1 MGSTKIVRNSGSET
15 VKQVPL
21 MRCGCMNKTQ
31 PIYIN
36 AFCLYLNG
44 FVASNMDLLAFICC
58 FLHRTANKFNIFF
71 IFVAFHIHIPCELF
85 LLVCNS
91 LLPHSSWFQTRFSN
105 SREKKAFY
113 PKMLMCW
120 LRFVLMQEFLAWD
133 FLLLV
138 YYSTVFSFVV
148 VFIVVVEK
156 LHSSIAHWTNLFW
169 ICSQHEYDRFL
180 NVSN

>member
-1 MGSTKIVRNSGSET
+1 MRRKKNGLRTENKTKNWTLTWSAFSLVGSTKIVRNSGSET

-105 SREKKAFY
+105 SREKK
-113 PKMLMCW
+113 
-120 LRFVLMQEFLAWD
+120 
-133 FLLLV
+133 
-138 YYSTVFSFVV
+138 
-148 VFIVVVEK
+148 
-156 LHSSIAHWTNLFW
+156 HSIRK
-169 ICSQHEYDRFL
+169 C
-180 NVSN
+180 